1 MKWNTNLFYL
11 IIILSYTTSFNIAIN
26 PQHQIRLD
34 QKSFHGVPSK
44 SIKNNICNEE
54 LMSSSSNNVPT
65 SKRKLTSLSMNYQD
79 GSSETNGNNENVDN
93 SNKHNDNRFQSILI
107 KEANYNPSPAN
118 NYHDIENYTP
128 KRSSYLSWQPYFLA
142 IAKLTSQRSKDP
154 QNQVGACIVDSNNR
168 ILGIGYNGFPR
179 GCSDDILPW
188 SSAAT
193 YNESSNDD
201 KAKIKRKN
209 DLHSKEYF
217 MVQAE
222 INAIL
227 NKIGSVS
234 GATMYVYGSFPCNEC
249 AKVIIQAGISEV
261 IYMDMDGDRCT
272 KDDKCEN
279 KIKASRILFGLAGVK
294 LTNYTKMLYHNEDGS
309 SMIPR
314 TPDLYFEIA
323 NDGDDQNHQTES
335 SVKSNTN
342 DSISEEHRELLIK
355 EANYD
360 PIREKQTQYSNNN
373 QKRQEY
379 LSWDDYFTAVASL
392 SAYRS
397 KDPNT
402 QVGACIV
409 DSNKCIIGIGY
420 NGFPRGCSDDHLP
433 WSRKAPNPLHTK
445 YLYVVHAEVNAVL
458 NKGSKDCTG
467 ATLYV
472 ALFPC
477 NDCAKVIIQSGI
489 KEVVYLG
496 DTYHNSDM
504 CKASRIMFEMAGVK
518 CRQYLPSRKKINVD
532 ILNRGDEKN

>member
-1 MKWNTNLFYL
+1 M
-11 IIILSYTTSFNIAIN
+11 
-26 PQHQIRLD
+26 
-34 QKSFHGVPSK
+34 
-44 SIKNNICNEE
+44 
-54 LMSSSSNNVPT
+54 SSSNNVPN
-65 SKRKLTSLSMNYQD
+65 SKRQRASLSMNNKD
-79 GSSETNGNNENVDN
+79 ESSRTNGIHENIDN
-93 SNKHNDNRFQSILI
+93 PDKHSDKRFQSILI
-107 KEANYNPSPAN
+107 KEANYNPSSAN
-118 NYHDIENYTP
+118 NYHDIETYTP

-179 GCSDDILPW
+179 GCSDDVLPW

-193 YNESSNDD
+193 YNETSDD
-201 KAKIKRKN
+201 TKAEIEEKN
-209 DLHSKEYF
+209 ELHSKEYF

-261 IYMDMDGDRCT
+261 VYMDMDGDRCT
-272 KDDKCEN
+272 TDDKCEN

-294 LTNYTKMLYHNEDGS
+294 LTNYTKILYQNEDGS

-314 TPDLYFEIA
+314 IPDLNFEIS
-323 NDGDDQNHQTES
+323 NDGDDLNHQRETSIES
-335 SVKSNTN
+335 KTN
-342 DSISEEHRELLIK
+342 NSISEEHRQLLIK

-360 PIREKQTQYSNNN
+360 PIQEKQTQYSHNNK
-373 QKRQEY
+373 KRQEY

-409 DSNKCIIGIGY
+409 DSNQCIIGIGY

-489 KEVVYLG
+489 KEVVYLS
-496 DTYHNSDM
+496 DTYHHSDM

-532 ILNRGDEKN
+532 ILNRRVEEN